1 MNVRGVL
8 LMMMDFCVTIDMHG
22 KNNGDNL
29 PFTSARDIGNMAAGY
44 IAGLYGLSWEL
55 TRLGFDGYQSIE
67 SGKISVEG
75 LSSQNAQMIG
85 FTEGLKKRK
94 ALGEKAPTI
103 SSMLKPGHIF
113 KIVSYLLKK

>member
-1 MNVRGVL
+1 
-8 LMMMDFCVTIDMHG
+8 MMMDFCVTIDMHG

-55 TRLGFDGYQSIE
+55 TRLGFDGYKSID
-67 SGKISVEG
+67 SKKISVEG
-75 LSSQNAQMIG
+75 LSSQNAQKIG

-94 ALGEKAPTI
+94 AL
-103 SSMLKPGHIF
+103 
-113 KIVSYLLKK
+113 